1 MAMKKAEMEDHS
13 YAYHQLMRDARNA
26 EASGMYREAMEAAV
40 SAWPHI
46 DGMMQFEQRYQ
57 DAEFSSIP
65 AIDLAL
71 KYAPLLLDLKRL
83 DEIEQLLMQY
93 RRIQKNA
100 SADLGAK
107 VGAARA
113 QIWQNHRLW
122 GHLEQNPDTLQEE
135 LHQILGGEQERWRTV
150 AASWEKMG
158 LLNRTPE
165 GRSYRLSLSTRMGEV
180 ISGKCP
186 RCGHVDQAPKAM
198 FLEQISCPQCRSREV
213 FVLLAPAGFE
223 DDQLEG

>member
-1 MAMKKAEMEDHS
+1 MAMKKVEMEAHS
-13 YAYHQLMRDARNA
+13 ADYHRRMRAARDAESA
-26 EASGMYREAMEAAV
+26 GMYREAVEAAV

-46 DGMMQFEQRYQ
+46 DGMMQFEQKYQ

-83 DEIEQLLMQY
+83 DEIGQLLAEY

-100 SADLGAK
+100 TADLGAK
-107 VGAARA
+107 IGAARA

-122 GHLEQNPDTLQEE
+122 SHLEQNPGTLQAD
-135 LHQILGGEQERWRTV
+135 LRQVLGGEQERWRAV
-150 AASWEKMG
+150 AESWEKMG
-158 LLNRTPE
+158 LLTRTPE
-165 GRSYRLSLSTRMGEV
+165 GQSYRLSLSTRMGEV
-180 ISGKCP
+180 VSGKCP
-186 RCGHVDQAPKAM
+186 KCGHVDQAPKAM

-213 FVLLAPAGFE
+213 FVLLAPAGTGE
-223 DDQLEG
+223 IQSEG